1 MQTNFHVTLLS
12 NAQPELFENNR
23 PDDFN
28 TKLPHNIDLEGAWEV
43 GVTQIQFHNHLKFY
57 APATQFVLWV
67 FEHNANI
74 SVPEDPE
81 YEANE
86 LETMLLDI
94 GAATFKSYTMKHFF
108 ATIPGAYFETYK
120 TYGNFVAKHLSKLC
134 KSPVTY
140 LSNGFTPNKFL
151 ITDKDKPN
159 LRIGFS
165 SKDAEAFETLGII
178 THEESNLLSNGVKLY
193 GFDDHNAV
201 VIKPKVPYP
210 QNIFLYCNIVD
221 KQIVG
226 GSEVRLLKML
236 PAKTE
241 EQKWQSHF
249 FDTPTYAP
257 VIDNVLSAINVFMR
271 DEQGNAIRFI
281 DTTSHVSL
289 GLHFRKVGT
298 SNQYFW

>member
-12 NAQPELFENNR
+12 NAQPELFEKNR

-43 GVTQIQFHNHLKFY
+43 GVNQIQFDNHLKFY
-57 APATQFVLWV
+57 APMTQFVVWV

-81 YEANE
+81 YKAEE
-86 LETMLLDI
+86 LETMLLNI
-94 GAATFKSYTMKHFF
+94 GASTFKTNTMKHFF
-108 ATIPGAYFETYK
+108 VTIPGAYFETHK
-120 TYGNFVAKHLSKLC
+120 TYGEFVAKRLEKLC
-134 KSPVTY
+134 KSTVTY
-140 LSNGFTPNKFL
+140 LSNEVTPNKFFFA
-151 ITDKDKPN
+151 DKDKPN
-159 LRIGFS
+159 LQIGFS
-165 SKDAEAFETLGII
+165 SKDAEMFEILGIN
-178 THEESNLLSNGVKLY
+178 TREQSKLLSNGVQLY
-193 GFDDHNAV
+193 CFDDHNSKL
-201 VIKPKVPYP
+201 IKPKVPFP

-221 KQIVG
+221 KQVVG

-249 FDTPTYAP
+249 FDTPTYTP
-257 VIDNVLSAINVFMR
+257 VIDNVLSVINVFMR
-271 DEQGNAIRFI
+271 DEQGNAIQFI
-281 DTTSHVSL
+281 NTTSHVSL
-289 GLHFRKVGT
+289 GLHFRKVGL